1 MMTPDEMLLLLDELI
16 TSHGPIG
23 DEREVEA
30 VILREFEATGMKTWQ
45 DGMSN
50 IIAHVPG
57 DGPRV
62 LVAAHKDELGLII
75 THMAEDGTLRVLP
88 LGGPHPWKYG
98 EGPIDI
104 IADDGSIVPSVL
116 SFGSTHTR
124 SGPPGEFRRGT
135 RTPNWGDVTLF
146 TGMPR
151 NELLEH
157 GVHTGSRAVVARSR
171 KNLLRL
177 AGNHIGG
184 FAFDD
189 RIGVLCVI
197 DALRE
202 LAKDP
207 PGADIYMAAPTAEET
222 GYLGAIRVAQ
232 VLQPEIVIAVD
243 TSPLTPD
250 TPTEFDSRPVIWI
263 GEPGN
268 SKPDCE
274 TLLRLADELGFGAQA
289 AVYPF
294 AGSDA
299 GGIQRIGLAAR
310 TMGFGPAYLNSH
322 GYEITRVES
331 LGNVTQ
337 LLLAFLRQ
345 L

>member
-1 MMTPDEMLLLLDELI
+1 MTQEEMLKLLEELT

-23 DEREVEA
+23 DERQVEA
-30 VILREFEATGMKTWQ
+30 VVLREFEATGVKFWQ

-50 IIAHVPG
+50 IVAHLPG
-57 DGPRV
+57 GGPRV
-62 LVAAHKDELGLII
+62 MVVAHKDELGLII
-75 THMAEDGTLRVLP
+75 SHMSQEGNLRVLP
-88 LGGPHPWKYG
+88 LGGPKPWKYG

-104 IADDGSIVPSVL
+104 IADDGTIVPSVL

-124 SGPPGEFRRGT
+124 SGPVGEFRKGT
-135 RTPNWGDVTLF
+135 LTPDWEHVTLF
-146 TGMPR
+146 TGMSR
-151 NELLEH
+151 EELLKC
-157 GVHTGSRAVVARSR
+157 GVHIGSRAVVARER
-171 KNLLRL
+171 KRLLHL
-177 AGNHIGG
+177 AGNHIAS

-197 DALRE
+197 DALQHLVRE
-202 LAKDP
+202 PAT
-207 PGADIYMAAPTAEET
+207 ADIYMAVTSAEET

-250 TPTEFDSRPVIWI
+250 TPTEFDTRPVIWI

-268 SKPDCE
+268 SKPDCD

-322 GYEITRVES
+322 GYEITKVES

-337 LLLAFLRQ
+337 LLLAFLHQ

>member
-1 MMTPDEMLLLLDELI
+1 MTQEEMLKLLEELT

-23 DEREVEA
+23 DERQVEA
-30 VILREFEATGMKTWQ
+30 VVLREFEATGVKTWQ

-50 IIAHVPG
+50 IVGHLPG
-57 DGPRV
+57 AGPRV
-62 LVAAHKDELGLII
+62 MVVAHKDELGMIV
-75 THMAEDGTLRVLP
+75 THVPPDGNLRVLP
-88 LGGPHPWKYG
+88 LGGPKPWKYG

-124 SGPPGEFRRGT
+124 SGPVGEFRKGT
-135 RTPNWGDVTLF
+135 LTPDWEHVTLF
-146 TGMPR
+146 TGMSR
-151 NELLEH
+151 DALLQR
-157 GVHTGSRAVVARSR
+157 GVHIGSRAVVARER
-171 KNLLRL
+171 KRLLHL
-177 AGNHIGG
+177 AGNHIAS

-197 DALRE
+197 DALQQLVRE
-202 LAKDP
+202 PAS
-207 PGADIYMAAPTAEET
+207 ADIYMAVTTAEET

-250 TPTEFDSRPVIWI
+250 TPTEFDTRPVIWI

-268 SKPDCE
+268 SKPDCD

-322 GYEITRVES
+322 GYEITKVES